1 MRNILI
7 GGAWPYANGSLHIG
21 HIAALLP
28 GDVLARYFRLKG
40 DSVYYVSGSDCH
52 GTPVTIR
59 ARQEGKTPLEI
70 SDRYHEEFAEVFSK
84 LGFSFDLYGK
94 TSSPEHIAFVLAFHK
109 RLYEGGFVYEKA
121 APLAICTGC
130 QKPLA
135 DRLVVGICPH
145 CGKHARGDQCDDCGA
160 ILEAESLNS
169 PHCAAC
175 GSIVTFTSTQQLYI
189 AISSLAK
196 ELRRYLNAHPD
207 WRKNAIALTKRYID
221 EGLRD
226 RAITRDLNWGID
238 VPKAGYENKKIYIWA
253 ENVLGYLSA
262 SHTLAKV
269 RGVPFETVWGENA
282 RHYYVHGKDNV
293 PFHTIILPSLLLAHG
308 GGLRLPDSIIS
319 SEHMT
324 LSGRKI
330 STSRN
335 WAIWVKDI
343 VDRYDA
349 DALRY
354 FFIANGPEKRD
365 TDFSWRE
372 FMERTNGELLGAY
385 GNLVNRTLAF
395 ISKYRS
401 GTISDGTLEEEI
413 AGRINALFE
422 TTAEKIEAGQF
433 KDALEDI
440 FEFVRFG
447 NKYYDSNEPWKTRT
461 ANPAKC
467 DQTLYS
473 CVQIIANLAVLLH
486 PFLPFSSEKLVEWLK
501 LTSEWEFQHVP
512 AGLALPEISV
522 LFRRISREEITMEE
536 DKLKQSNQTKT

>member
-21 HIAALLP
+21 DIAALLP
-28 GDVLARYFRLKG
+28 GDVLARYFRLRG

-52 GTPVTIR
+52 GTPVAIR

-70 SDRYHEEFAEVFSK
+70 SDCYHTEFVKVFSK
-84 LGFSFDLYGK
+84 LGFSYDLYGK
-94 TSSPEHIAFVLAFHK
+94 TSSPEHIAFVQAFHK
-109 RLYEGGFVYEKA
+109 KLYEGGFVYEKT
-121 APLAICTGC
+121 APLALCAGC
-130 QKPLA
+130 QKTLT

-160 ILEAESLNS
+160 VLEAESLQA
-169 PHCAAC
+169 PQCAEC
-175 GSIVTFTSTQQLYI
+175 GSAVTFTSTQQLYI
-189 AISSLAK
+189 AISHLDM
-196 ELRRYLNAHPD
+196 ELRGYLAAHPK
-207 WRKNAIALTKRYID
+207 WRKNAIAFTKRYID

-226 RAITRDLNWGID
+226 RAITRDLDWGID
-238 VPKAGYENKKIYIWA
+238 VPKAGYEKKRIYIWA

-262 SHTLAKV
+262 SHTLAKE

-282 RHYYVHGKDNV
+282 KHYYVHGKDNV
-293 PFHTIILPSLLLAHG
+293 PFHTIILPSLLIGHG

-324 LSGRKI
+324 INGRKI

-372 FMERTNGELLGAY
+372 FLERTNGELLNAY

-395 ISKYRS
+395 VKKYR
-401 GTISDGTLEEEI
+401 GNAVPVGRLEEEI
-413 AGRINALFE
+413 AGRIRTLFE
-422 TTAEKIEAGQF
+422 TTAEKIEDGQF

-461 ANPAKC
+461 ACPAKC
-467 DQTLYS
+467 DQTLFA
-473 CVQIIANLAVLLH
+473 CVQIIANLAVLLES
-486 PFLPFSSEKLVEWLK
+486 FLPFSSEKLFTWLK
-501 LTSEWEFQHVP
+501 LTSKWHFQSVP
-512 AGLALPEISV
+512 VGYVLPEISV
-522 LFRRISREEITMEE
+522 LFRRIEREEITMEE
-536 DKLKQSNQTKT
+536 EKLNQSS

>member
-1 MRNILI
+1 
-7 GGAWPYANGSLHIG
+7 
-21 HIAALLP
+21 
-28 GDVLARYFRLKG
+28 
-40 DSVYYVSGSDCH
+40 VYYVSGSDCH

-59 ARQEGKTPLEI
+59 ARQENKTPLEV
-70 SDRYHEEFAEVFSK
+70 SGFYHAEFEQVFAR
-84 LGFSFDLYGK
+84 LGFSYDLYDK
-94 TSSPEHIAFVLAFHK
+94 TSSPEHKAFVQSFHK
-109 RLYEGGFVYEKA
+109 RLYEGGFVYEKT
-121 APLAICTGC
+121 APQAYCAGC
-130 QKPLA
+130 QKTLT

-145 CGKHARGDQCDDCGA
+145 CEISARGDQCDDCGA
-160 ILEAESLNS
+160 VLEAESLES
-169 PHCAAC
+169 PHCAQC
-175 GSIVTFTSTQQLYI
+175 GSIVTFKSTQQLYI
-189 AISSLAK
+189 AISRLEK
-196 ELRRYLNAHPD
+196 ELRSYLAAHPE
-207 WRKNAIALTKRYID
+207 WRKNAATITKRYID

-226 RAITRDLNWGID
+226 RAITRDLEWGID
-238 VPKAGYENKKIYIWA
+238 VPKAGYENKRIYIWA

-262 SHTLAKV
+262 SHTLAKE

-282 RHYYVHGKDNV
+282 KHYYVHGKDNV

>member
-1 MRNILI
+1 
-7 GGAWPYANGSLHIG
+7 
-21 HIAALLP
+21 
-28 GDVLARYFRLKG
+28 
-40 DSVYYVSGSDCH
+40 
-52 GTPVTIR
+52 
-59 ARQEGKTPLEI
+59 
-70 SDRYHEEFAEVFSK
+70 
-84 LGFSFDLYGK
+84 
-94 TSSPEHIAFVLAFHK
+94 
-109 RLYEGGFVYEKA
+109 
-121 APLAICTGC
+121 
-130 QKPLA
+130 
-135 DRLVVGICPH
+135 
-145 CGKHARGDQCDDCGA
+145 
-160 ILEAESLNS
+160 
-169 PHCAAC
+169 
-175 GSIVTFTSTQQLYI
+175 
-189 AISSLAK
+189 
-196 ELRRYLNAHPD
+196 
-207 WRKNAIALTKRYID
+207 
-221 EGLRD
+221 
-226 RAITRDLNWGID
+226 
-238 VPKAGYENKKIYIWA
+238 
-253 ENVLGYLSA
+253 
-262 SHTLAKV
+262 
-269 RGVPFETVWGENA
+269 
-282 RHYYVHGKDNV
+282 
-293 PFHTIILPSLLLAHG
+293 
-308 GGLRLPDSIIS
+308 
-319 SEHMT
+319 MT

-395 ISKYRS
+395 IEKYRS
-401 GTISDGTLEEEI
+401 GTIPDGTLEEEI

>member
-28 GDVLARYFRLKG
+28 GDVLARYFRLRG

-70 SDRYHEEFAEVFSK
+70 SDYYHAEFVQVFSK
-84 LGFSFDLYGK
+84 LGFSYDLYDK
-94 TSSPEHIAFVLAFHK
+94 TSSPAHIAFVQAFHK
-109 RLYEGGFVYEKA
+109 RLYEGGLVYEKT
-121 APLAICTGC
+121 APQALCAGC
-130 QKPLA
+130 QKTLT

-145 CGKHARGDQCDDCGA
+145 CGNKARGDQCDDCGA
-160 ILEAESLNS
+160 VLEAEALHD
-169 PHCAAC
+169 PQCAGC
-175 GSIVTFTSTQQLYI
+175 GSNVTFTSTQQLYI
-189 AISSLAK
+189 AISRLDL
-196 ELRRYLNAHPD
+196 ELRGYLAAHPN
-207 WRKNAIALTKRYID
+207 WRKNAIAFTKRYID

-226 RAITRDLNWGID
+226 RAITRDLDWGID
-238 VPKAGYENKKIYIWA
+238 VPRAGYESKRIYIWA

-262 SHTLAKV
+262 SHTLAKE
-269 RGVPFETVWGENA
+269 RGIPFETVWGENA
-282 RHYYVHGKDNV
+282 KHYYVHGKDNV

-308 GGLRLPDSIIS
+308 GGLHLPDSIIS

-324 LSGRKI
+324 LNGRKI

-343 VDRYDA
+343 IDRYDA

-372 FMERTNGELLGAY
+372 FLERTNGELLNAY

-395 ISKYRS
+395 AKKYR
-401 GTISDGTLEEEI
+401 GNTVPEGTLEEEI
-413 AGRINALFE
+413 AGRINALYD
-422 TTAEKIEAGQF
+422 TTAEKIEGGQF
-433 KDALEDI
+433 KDALEEI

-447 NKYYDSNEPWKTRT
+447 NKYYDVNEPWKTRT
-461 ANPAKC
+461 AGPAKC
-467 DQTLYS
+467 DQTLFT
-473 CVQIIANLAVLLH
+473 CVQIIANLAVLLE
-486 PFLPFSSEKLVEWLK
+486 PFLPFSSEKLFAWLK
-501 LTSEWEFQHVP
+501 LTNKWEFQSVT
-512 AGLALPEISV
+512 ARLVLPEISV
-522 LFRRISREEITMEE
+522 LFRRIDREEIIMEE
-536 DKLKQSNQTKT
+536 KKMKQSS